1 MLLLFYLD
9 LHRILVLKLEY
20 GADPDKIKA
29 AYRKM
34 ALKLHPD
41 RNGSSAEFEQITK
54 AYELLK
60 SRPTPTKSIKKHN
73 THSQQSTA
81 KPDPPEQDWS
91 KYTKEYEQNQSFWA
105 EYERKFWKNYGEFTD
120 KNKDDAKTQDES
132 KEKKRPDLA
141 IKIEPS
147 LCIGCCS
154 CEIIAPDVF
163 AIDKVKQTN
172 PKSTVINRHGAS
184 FEKIMNAAE
193 TCPTKAISVGN
204 IATGEKLFPF

>member
-9 LHRILVLKLEY
+9 LHRIQLK
-20 GADPDKIKA
+20 K
-29 AYRKM
+29 
-34 ALKLHPD
+34 
-41 RNGSSAEFEQITK
+41 QIR
-54 AYELLK
+54 ACQHAPL
-60 SRPTPTKSIKKHN
+60 S
-73 THSQQSTA
+73 
-81 KPDPPEQDWS
+81 DPPELDWH

>member
-1 MLLLFYLD
+1 MDERGAY
-9 LHRILVLKLEY
+9 RVLKLEY

-91 KYTKEYEQNQSFWA
+91 KYVW
-105 EYERKFWKNYGEFTD
+105 
-120 KNKDDAKTQDES
+120 
-132 KEKKRPDLA
+132 
-141 IKIEPS
+141 
-147 LCIGCCS
+147 
-154 CEIIAPDVF
+154 EI
-163 AIDKVKQTN
+163 Q
-172 PKSTVINRHGAS
+172 
-184 FEKIMNAAE
+184 
-193 TCPTKAISVGN
+193 
-204 IATGEKLFPF
+204 